1 MKMTKRPCGARR
13 IGEGESRRQTECLKP
28 MGNIVEEL
36 VLAAKEMGSAGDIEE
51 ETVAAVF
58 LAPYR
63 DGRRIAHRPQ
73 CQTTKC
79 RFVGLGVEGAHLQAF
94 GFGPRIGRP
103 FAYPEPH
110 FFGCY
115 VGSGN
120 DRLA

>member
-1 MKMTKRPCGARR
+1 MTKRPSGARR

-58 LAPYR
+58 LAPHR
-63 DGRRIAHRPQ
+63 DGRRIAHCPQ

-94 GFGPRIGRP
+94 GFGPRIGHP